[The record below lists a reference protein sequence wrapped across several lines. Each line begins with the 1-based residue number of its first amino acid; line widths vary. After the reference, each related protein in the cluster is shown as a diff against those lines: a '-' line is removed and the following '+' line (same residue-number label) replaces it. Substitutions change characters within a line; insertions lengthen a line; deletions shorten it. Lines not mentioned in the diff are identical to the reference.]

1 MVLDSFT
8 DWLILLAVVLVLFGG
23 ASKIPELARAMG
35 RAVGEFKKGQAEI
48 EREIK
53 DMASTQNTSSSST
66 NQAVQG
72 QAGSPD
78 RTKKE

>member
-66 NQAVQG
+66 NQPVQG

>member
-1 MVLDSFT
+1 MVLDSLT
-8 DWLILLAVVLVLFGG
+8 DWLVLGAVVLILFGG

-53 DMASTQNTSSSST
+53 GMTSTQTIPSPTTQNGTGS
-66 NQAVQG
+66 NQN
-72 QAGSPD
+72 P
-78 RTKKE
+78 KKNE